1 MFQRQ
6 VAEQTLRGNGLGDS
20 HTQSGPKH
28 VAQKID
34 CTVLFARTNNT
45 GTFISCAT
53 PKTCSPGVHFRVR
66 TAPIH
71 TQGGEGAWGW
81 GDVFWRYS

>member
-20 HTQSGPKH
+20 HTQRGPKH
-28 VAQKID
+28 VAHKID

-45 GTFISCAT
+45 GTFIGAT
-53 PKTCSPGVHFRVR
+53 PKSCSPGVHFRVR

-71 TQGGEGAWGW
+71 TQGGEGALG
-81 GDVFWRYS
+81 GVVFWRYS